1 MRHAINQITF
11 PIDRRRHEALKKL
24 ARRQFCSVSAVVR
37 QAVDMRLRQEGLR
50 TEAEEGKGEGV
61 AGE

>member
-11 PIDRRRHEALKKL
+11 PLDRRRHEALKRL

-37 QAVDMRLRQEGLR
+37 QAVDLRLR
-50 TEAEEGKGEGV
+50 EEGIDTEDEEV
-61 AGE
+61 RREACQ